1 MKNKRSNKMV
11 TALKTLAVVVLPILT
26 FSMGI
31 LVSQVTAEQP
41 SVANT
46 NPDYSLGVKCQV
58 VETHT
63 VQYIE
68 RPVTEVKYIERIK
81 NVPVELRNFS
91 DLNELKQWLADKSNV
106 TTFHFQSPGT
116 TVDCDD
122 YALELQYEAL
132 AEGYI
137 MSFQVIGESEYN
149 AIFKTPLPP
158 SQSLHAVNLAIIDNS
173 VYYIEP
179 QTNEIGFA
187 AYLD

>member
-1 MKNKRSNKMV
+1 MKSKRNNKMI
-11 TALKTLAVVVLPILT
+11 TALKTLAAVLLPILT
-26 FSMGI
+26 FSIGI

-41 SVANT
+41 SMAST
-46 NPDYSLGVKCQV
+46 DTDYSLGVKL

-68 RPVTEVKYIERIK
+68 QPVTEVKYIERMK

-91 DLNELKQWLADKSNV
+91 DLDELKQWLADKSNV
-106 TTFHFQSPGT
+106 TTVLFQSPDT

-122 YALELQYEAL
+122 YALELQYKAL

-137 MSFQVIGESEYN
+137 MSFQVIGESAYN
-149 AIFKTPLPP
+149 AIFATPLPP

-173 VYYIEP
+173 IYYIEP